1 MGRGRFFRQP
11 FPLDSVRGSSV
22 KLGTIQRRLARP
34 PHKDD
39 THKSRSVTIF
49 STPHIFQIVTFWIA
63 RIRAD
68 AFSTRTTHK
77 HRGQEGGR
85 DRMAFKGQRHRAA
98 RSKLATPQAEDTLA
112 EWLRRRP
119 AKPMG
124 SPSVGSNPRPG
135 VGIFG
140 CSVACP
146 YGAASRLCPV
156 MYMAAMSA
164 RIARR
169 VIQSESA
176 IV

>member
-1 MGRGRFFRQP
+1 MGRGRLFRQP

-34 PHKDD
+34 PRKDD

-68 AFSTRTTHK
+68 AFSDARTTRTTHK
-77 HRGQEGGR
+77 HQGQGDGR

-124 SPSVGSNPRPG
+124 SPRVGSNPTG
-135 VGIFG
+135 VVFT
-140 CSVACP
+140 CP
-146 YGAASRLCPV
+146 WLLVHP
-156 MYMAAMSA
+156 
-164 RIARR
+164 
-169 VIQSESA
+169 E
-176 IV
+176 